1 MDPGLRRR
9 GENATIVATR
19 QGAEA
24 VRAREAG
31 ALVAPP
37 TKVSTSEVVS
47 SRQPLPVVSGQ
58 VIQGRYL
65 VGDLIGEG
73 GMGVVFEAM
82 HLGLE
87 AKVALKVI
95 RSDLKNDDE
104 FVLRFVN
111 EGRAAALLKGEHVA
125 RVYDV
130 GTLDSGEPYLVMER
144 LEGIGLETF
153 LQRVGPLDPPEAVGL
168 MLEVCE
174 GLAEAHA
181 LALVHRDIKP
191 ANLFLARR
199 PDGSSLVKIL
209 DFGIAKRILDKG
221 RRGLTNP
228 ARSLGSPWYMSPEQ
242 MMDPSRVDA
251 RSDIW
256 SLGVLL
262 FELLTCDHPFD
273 GEGVPEV
280 CANVLSA
287 PAPSI
292 SDYRPGIPHGLDKV
306 IARCL
311 EKDPARRFPSVAA
324 LAESLLEFGSV
335 RRPSWEPASGPRS
348 SRRARSSRPTFGS
361 LAPLGDHLRVRPSAW
376 SGVFAAASAFTLAGG
391 VTWAAFAYS
400 EDPPLVP
407 WSGLERFSLPGDP
420 VLNLGPPVAPLS
432 VDEARVRTPIAVPR
446 AEQVS
451 EPKPETLPHEANA
464 GVVPAAATPA
474 LTPAEVRSRAA
485 GYERWLKSQ
494 GLVRVEEATVDV
506 NNPY

>member
-1 MDPGLRRR
+1 M
-9 GENATIVATR
+9 
-19 QGAEA
+19 
-24 VRAREAG
+24 
-31 ALVAPP
+31 
-37 TKVSTSEVVS
+37 KVSASEVVS
-47 SRQPLPVVSGQ
+47 SRPPLPVASGE

-65 VGDLIGEG
+65 VGNVIGEG

-87 AKVALKVI
+87 AKVALKII

-104 FVLRFVN
+104 FVQRFVN
-111 EGRAAALLKGEHVA
+111 EGRAAALLKGEHIA

-144 LEGIGLETF
+144 LEGMGLEAF
-153 LQRVGPLDPPEAVGL
+153 LARVGPLEPPEAVGL
-168 MLEVCE
+168 VLEVCE

-181 LALVHRDIKP
+181 LAIVHRDIKP
-191 ANLFLARR
+191 ANLFLSRR

-209 DFGIAKRILDKG
+209 DFGIAKRLADKA
-221 RRGLTNP
+221 RRALTNP
-228 ARSLGSPWYMSPEQ
+228 ARSMGSPWYMSPEQ

-251 RSDIW
+251 RSDVW

-292 SDYRPGIPHGLDKV
+292 SDFRRGIPHALERV

-311 EKDPARRFPSVAA
+311 EKDPARRFPSVGA

-335 RRPSWEPASGPRS
+335 RRPSWGPASTPRS
-348 SRRARSSRPTFGS
+348 SRCARSPRQTFGS
-361 LAPLGDHLRVRPSAW
+361 LAPLGDHFRVRPSAW
-376 SGVFAAASAFTLAGG
+376 SGVLAAASVVALAGG
-391 VTWAAFAYS
+391 VTWAVFAS
-400 EDPPLVP
+400 GRDRGTPLVP
-407 WSGLERFSLPGDP
+407 WSELERLSLPGDP
-420 VLNLGPPVAPLS
+420 VLNHGPPVAPLS
-432 VDEARVRTPIAVPR
+432 VDESRVRTPIATPTIRDVP
-446 AEQVS
+446 
-451 EPKPETLPHEANA
+451 EPKPSVADP
-464 GVVPAAATPA
+464 GVISVTDPGVMAVSDEQV
-474 LTPAEVRSRAA
+474 LTPAEARRRAA

-494 GLVRVEEATVDV
+494 GLVRIEEATVDT

>member
-1 MDPGLRRR
+1 
-9 GENATIVATR
+9 
-19 QGAEA
+19 
-24 VRAREAG
+24 
-31 ALVAPP
+31 
-37 TKVSTSEVVS
+37 VSTPEAVS
-47 SRQPLPVVSGQ
+47 SRPPLPVVSGQ
-58 VIQGRYL
+58 VIQSRYL
-65 VGDLIGEG
+65 VGDVIGEG

-87 AKVALKVI
+87 TKVALKII

-111 EGRAAALLKGEHVA
+111 EGRAAALLKGEHIA

-153 LQRVGPLDPPEAVGL
+153 LERVGPLDPPEAVGL
-168 MLEVCE
+168 VLEVCE

-191 ANLFLARR
+191 ANLFLVRR

-209 DFGIAKRILDKG
+209 DFGIAKRIVDEA

-251 RSDIW
+251 RSDVW

-262 FELLTCDHPFD
+262 FELLTSDHPFD

-280 CANVLSA
+280 CAKVLSA
-287 PAPSI
+287 PAPCM
-292 SDYRPGIPHGLDKV
+292 SDYRRGIPHGLDRV

-311 EKDPARRFPSVAA
+311 EKDPARRFPNVAA
-324 LAESLLEFGSV
+324 LAESLLEFGSI
-335 RRPSWEPASGPRS
+335 RRPSWGPSVAPPS
-348 SRRARSSRPTFGS
+348 SRRARSFRPTFGS
-361 LAPLGDHLRVRPSAW
+361 LAPLADHLRLRPSAW
-376 SGVFAAASAFTLAGG
+376 SGVLVAASVVTLAGG
-391 VTWAAFAYS
+391 VTWAAFAYGR
-400 EDPPLVP
+400 DRGTPLVP
-407 WSGLERFSLPGDP
+407 WSELQRLSLPGDP

-432 VDEARVRTPIAVPR
+432 IDPARVRTPIVTPRLPDVP
-446 AEQVS
+446 
-451 EPKPETLPHEANA
+451 EPKPATGS
-464 GVVPAAATPA
+464 GVMPVSDGQV

-485 GYERWLKSQ
+485 RYERWLKSQ
-494 GLVRVEEATVDV
+494 GLVRVEEATVDA

>member
-1 MDPGLRRR
+1 
-9 GENATIVATR
+9 
-19 QGAEA
+19 
-24 VRAREAG
+24 
-31 ALVAPP
+31 
-37 TKVSTSEVVS
+37 VSTSEVFS
-47 SRQPLPVVSGQ
+47 SPQPLPVVSGE

-65 VGDLIGEG
+65 IGDVIGEG
-73 GMGVVFEAM
+73 GMGLVFEAT

-87 AKVALKVI
+87 SKVALKII
-95 RSDLKNDDE
+95 RSDLKHDEE

-111 EGRAAALLKGEHVA
+111 EARAAALLKGEHIA

-130 GTLDSGEPYLVMER
+130 GTLESGEPYLVMER
-144 LEGIGLETF
+144 LEGIGLEAF

-168 MLEVCE
+168 VLEVCE

-181 LALVHRDIKP
+181 LGIVHRDIKP

-209 DFGIAKRILDKG
+209 DFGIAKRLVDKA

-262 FELLTCDHPFD
+262 FELLSCDHPFD

-292 SDYRPGIPHGLDKV
+292 SDYRRGIPHGLERV

-311 EKDPARRFPSVAA
+311 EKDPSRRFSSVAD
-324 LAESLLEFGSV
+324 LAECLLEFGSV
-335 RRPSWEPASGPRS
+335 RRPSWGPTSGPRS

-361 LAPLGDHLRVRPSAW
+361 LAPLGDHLRLRPSAW
-376 SGVFAAASAFTLAGG
+376 SGVLTAATAFTLAGG

-400 EDPPLVP
+400 QDTPLVP
-407 WSGLERFSLPGDP
+407 WSGLDRFSLPGDP
-420 VLNLGPPVAPLS
+420 VLNSGPPVAPLS
-432 VDEARVRTPIAVPR
+432 IDETRVLGPSAVPR
-446 AEQVS
+446 IHDVPP
-451 EPKPETLPHEANA
+451 PKPPSTDSSVMTDSAVMAVSDE
-464 GVVPAAATPA
+464 PA
-474 LTPAEVRSRAA
+474 LTGAEIRRRAA
-485 GYERWLKSQ
+485 GYERWIKAQ